1 MGCSHRFTCI
11 PLQSEPLTAAGA
23 DGVIATFN
31 PNDLRRYDFKS
42 VATNNRA
49 ALFLYW
55 VGVAAGRSLPPLDY
69 YQTLWSGLLLWI
81 TAAAPSHST
90 PRLLEGDPTG
100 SLLRARPSG
109 DLKEPLLPQIKRL

>member
-90 PRLLEGDPTG
+90 PPVSWKGTLLGHCFVHVLQE
-100 SLLRARPSG
+100 
-109 DLKEPLLPQIKRL
+109 I